1 MVYGSTIGSYIMT
14 KRNTGVL
21 LRLKRQE
28 KRYTLEMTANA
39 VGVSINY
46 IAKLEKGENS
56 NPSDEIIVKL
66 AETLELDEDE
76 LFRSFGKIPL
86 STRQA
91 LEQHPTLSEAI
102 SQINSDAELS
112 EDKKKEF
119 LHKVIY
125 WYKKIA
131 NEDE

>member
-1 MVYGSTIGSYIMT
+1 MT

-28 KRYTLEMTANA
+28 KKYTLEMTAKA

-66 AETLELDEDE
+66 AETLDLDEDE
-76 LFRSFGKIPL
+76 LFRSFRKIPL
-86 STRQA
+86 STRKA
-91 LEQHPTLSEAI
+91 LEQHPTLSVAI
-102 SQINSDAELS
+102 SQINSDTELS
-112 EDKKKEF
+112 EDKKEEF
-119 LHKVIY
+119 LKKIIY
-125 WYKKIA
+125 WYKKIVD
-131 NEDE
+131 EDD

>member
-1 MVYGSTIGSYIMT
+1 MT

-28 KRYTLEMTANA
+28 KNYTLETTAKK

-46 IAKLEKGENS
+46 ISKLEKGENS

-66 AETLELDEDE
+66 AETLDLYEDE

-102 SQINSDAELS
+102 SQINSDNEIS

-119 LHKVIY
+119 LNKVIY
-125 WYKKIA
+125 WYKKII
-131 NEDE
+131 DDDG